1 MASKQSSWFGRDGLN
16 DLLFKFTM
24 TIVTAVLIAI
34 VTLPYLF
41 SLSISFRLPPEF
53 YTQGTYWIPKN
64 PSLNPWFE
72 AWEVGG
78 DNFMTTVYVA
88 TGTMILSLIVTIPG
102 AYVFARKEFPGKKLA
117 FYLIILTLLFPYI
130 LLIIP
135 IASIWIDT
143 GLYNTI
149 PGLWIA
155 YQTFIAPFAIWI
167 LRDFFEKLPANIEEA
182 AQVYG
187 CTQWSAFV
195 RVILPLS
202 APAIM
207 AVGFLSFLIGW
218 NDFLFSNMLTTG
230 GGAQPAVVALFQL
243 LVGGER
249 VFWGQVMALS
259 FIVGGPPTILY
270 LISRRYLT
278 SAFAVR

>member
-1 MASKQSSWFGRDGLN
+1 MASTQSNRFERDRVQ
-16 DLLFKFTM
+16 DLLFKSTM
-24 TIVTAVLIAI
+24 AVVTALLVAV

-53 YTQGTYWIPKN
+53 YTDATYWIPKN
-64 PSLNPWFE
+64 PSLVPWRQ
-72 AWEVGG
+72 AWQIGG
-78 DNFMTTVYVA
+78 NNFMNTVYVA
-88 TGTMILSLIVTIPG
+88 TGTMVLSLIVTIPG

-117 FYLIILTLLFPYI
+117 FYLIIVTLLFPYI

-135 IASIWIDT
+135 ITSTWIDV

-167 LRDFFEKLPANIEEA
+167 LRDFFEKLPENIEEA

-195 RVILPLS
+195 RVILPIS

-207 AVGFLSFLIGW
+207 AVGFLAFLIGW

-230 GGAQPAVVALFQL
+230 SGAQPAVVALFQL

-259 FIVGGPPTILY
+259 FIVGGPPTVLY
-270 LISRRYLT
+270 LIARRYLT